1 MEVEQTIEFVPL
13 KGFEEDYEIMKE
25 YPFMIKNKHTGRIN
39 KEWIDKGSGYIRV
52 TVNGKNKIKHQLIAK
67 QFIPNPNNL
76 PEVDHINHD
85 KTDYHLENLRWVS
98 KSENNKNLSYKN
110 GVSYQYVDSIS
121 DDAILVD
128 IYETKNEIHYFE
140 NYYYHDGLFYFYNGA
155 KYRILYVN
163 TRLSGLKSVNFRDIN
178 NKTVSIYYTKFKEQ
192 YNLK

>member
-1 MEVEQTIEFVPL
+1 M
-13 KGFEEDYEIMKE
+13 
-25 YPFMIKNKHTGRIN
+25 
-39 KEWIDKGSGYIRV
+39 
-52 TVNGKNKIKHQLIAK
+52 
-67 QFIPNPNNL
+67 
-76 PEVDHINHD
+76 
-85 KTDYHLENLRWVS
+85 RWVS

-140 NYYYHDGLFYFYNGA
+140 NYDYHDVLFYFYNGA